1 MSIGAKSRQDAVALL
16 ISLITFSD
24 FFFFLFFFVG
34 AHFVTL
40 VCD

>member
-24 FFFFLFFFVG
+24 FFVFVFFVG